1 MSRSCVFCGN
11 PANSRE
17 HVWPQWVSRHFAAPF
32 KLVDLSRDIPP
43 RSMDTLDA
51 QVRRVCQGC
60 NGGWMSQLEAQA
72 KPLLEPMFDGNPVT
86 LEPDVQAVLAAWTVK
101 TLMMLDLWGA
111 YPEAFS
117 PAHHQQ
123 LRSGTPP
130 SDAAVLL
137 AFVDTP
143 TWHPFYW
150 YGVEGEESAEL
161 HRLTMNVGRFVG
173 QVRLLRAG
181 AAVQYGSVA
190 KRLTVQVWPLGT
202 DPVDWPP
209 PERLWDGSVS
219 HLARPGSTYD

>member
-1 MSRSCVFCGN
+1 MR
-11 PANSRE
+11 
-17 HVWPQWVSRHFAAPF
+17 
-32 KLVDLSRDIPP
+32 I
-43 RSMDTLDA
+43 LDA

-72 KPLLEPMFDGNPVT
+72 KPLLEPMFDGKPMT
-86 LEPDVQAVLAAWTVK
+86 LGADEQAVLAAWTVK
-101 TLMMLDLWGA
+101 TLMMLDLWR
-111 YPEAFS
+111 PDPKAFS

-130 SDAAVLL
+130 SNAAVLL
-137 AFVDTP
+137 AFVDGP
-143 TWHPFYW
+143 TRNAFYA
-150 YGVEGEESAEL
+150 YSVLDQQPTEL

-173 QVRLLRAG
+173 QVRLLAAG

-190 KRLTVQVWPLGT
+190 KRSTVQVWPLGT

-219 HLARPGSTYD
+219 HLATPGMAYD